1 MRFIMDSGR
10 FETFIDAILAIMMT
24 VMVLKIPQPDALT
37 FTGIWDLRVMY
48 LAYFLSFI
56 VLFSIWDHHRKL
68 FNYLENINNNV
79 IWMYSL
85 LIFVITFVPYFTA
98 WVAHNPYDL
107 LPELMYGFIFFIV
120 NILFVLSTRIAI
132 KHDVHNHEINGI
144 SYKELLLLNTALFI
158 IGAVISVLG
167 YPISMMIV
175 SLLTV
180 ITWNTIPYILKTY
193 MIGEDNGK

>member
-1 MRFIMDSGR
+1 MDSGR

-107 LPELMYGFIFFIV
+107 LPELMYGFIFFVV